1 MDTSKNARSLVFM
14 HQIPMKYKW
23 NIKDSINIEYRLFAV
38 SEDVHTI
45 CRIGCNLMG
54 YQRGKT

>member
-1 MDTSKNARSLVFM
+1 M